1 MVQIMAEMRNKREI
15 DRGARAA
22 KDPSNLRVGGEPVE

>member
-1 MVQIMAEMRNKREI
+1 MAEMRNKVI

-22 KDPSNLRVGGEPVE
+22 KDPSNLCVGGEPVE